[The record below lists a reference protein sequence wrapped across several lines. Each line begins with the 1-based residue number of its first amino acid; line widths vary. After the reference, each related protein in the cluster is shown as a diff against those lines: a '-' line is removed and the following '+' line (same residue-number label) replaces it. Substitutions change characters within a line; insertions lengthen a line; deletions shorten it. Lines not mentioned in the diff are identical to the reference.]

1 MFGGDNVNRP
11 LRSFLSVETMVN
23 VIGIPRK
30 IAPLT
35 FDDFET
41 PTEELLEVKRFAV
54 EYCANLPENFKCCKG
69 IYFFGNNGAGK
80 TMLSSLILKEAYRH
94 RFSCKRVTFQEYVQA
109 VMNVW
114 NARGEEKDAREEA
127 LFTNIKGAEF
137 LVLEELGKELQ
148 TSLDTNAMLED
159 LLRYREDKCY
169 PTIFA
174 ANISIDKV
182 KELYGA
188 SICSLIEGNSVIVEL
203 STFDGR
209 KKFRRRLK

>member
-1 MFGGDNVNRP
+1 MNRP
-11 LRSFLSVETMVN
+11 VRAFLSRDTMIN
-23 VIGIPRK
+23 VIGIPRRFVDK
-30 IAPLT
+30 DLI
-35 FDDFET
+35 DFET
-41 PTEELLEVKRFAV
+41 PTQELEEVRRFV
-54 EYCANLPENFKCCKG
+54 EEYVANIWANFKCCKG

-80 TMLSSLILKEAYRH
+80 TMLSSLILKKAYAN
-94 RFSCKRVTFQEYVQA
+94 RFSCKRVTFQEYIQNI
-109 VMNVW
+109 MNIW
-114 NARGEEKDAREEA
+114 SARGEEKDAREEA

-159 LLRYREDKCY
+159 LLRYREDKGY

-182 KELYGA
+182 REKYGA
-188 SICSLIEGNSVIVEL
+188 SIHSLIDGNSVIVEL

-209 KKFRRRLK
+209 KKFRKRD